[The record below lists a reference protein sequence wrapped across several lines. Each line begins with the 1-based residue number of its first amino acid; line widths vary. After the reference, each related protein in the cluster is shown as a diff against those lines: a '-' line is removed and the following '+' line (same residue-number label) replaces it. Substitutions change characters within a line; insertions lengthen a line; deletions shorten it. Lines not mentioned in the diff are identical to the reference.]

1 MGFSTLPKARGRDH
15 VEAFKSLGWRERKR
29 KSGSHIILTN
39 PSVPGAILSIPD
51 HKEVSLG
58 TLRQL
63 VRVAG
68 LDDEEYRN
76 AFDNR

>member
-1 MGFSTLPKARGRDH
+1 MSFSTLPKACGRDH
-15 VEAFKSLGWRERKR
+15 VKAFKSLGWRERKR

-39 PSVPGAILSIPD
+39 PGISGVILSIPD

-58 TLRQL
+58 TLSQL
-63 VRVAG
+63 VRAAG